1 MGGRGTSQKRSSHRA
16 GLLPSPCPPQPGR
29 KHSLRAPHPP
39 DPWAEC
45 SQALHSCLGFT
56 LDTAGSVSQ
65 RPSPIL
71 PPRGAGAVQS
81 HPLGSVCLWC
91 HTALHKRSFVP
102 LPGRALLG
110 PASRGKLCAK
120 APSLLQLAMAPTPG
134 SSPGASPFP
143 IPTIWGNQ
151 EPWAVPPADLR
162 AGGCSC
168 WPGAPNPAATLTLE
182 AQHCSWVGSKGQRRS
197 LSRVLWHLWGLLS
210 VGGPLVVEQ

>member
-29 KHSLRAPHPP
+29 EHSLQAPHPP

-45 SQALHSCLGFT
+45 SQALPSCLGFT

-65 RPSPIL
+65 RPNPIL
-71 PPRGAGAVQS
+71 PPRGAGAIQS

-91 HTALHKRSFVP
+91 RAALHKRSFVP

-120 APSLLQLAMAPTPG
+120 APSLPQLAMAPTPG

-151 EPWAVPPADLR
+151 EPWAAPPADLR

-168 WPGAPNPAATLTLE
+168 WPGAPPPAAATLTLE
-182 AQHCSWVGSKGQRRS
+182 AQHCS
-197 LSRVLWHLWGLLS
+197 
-210 VGGPLVVEQ
+210 